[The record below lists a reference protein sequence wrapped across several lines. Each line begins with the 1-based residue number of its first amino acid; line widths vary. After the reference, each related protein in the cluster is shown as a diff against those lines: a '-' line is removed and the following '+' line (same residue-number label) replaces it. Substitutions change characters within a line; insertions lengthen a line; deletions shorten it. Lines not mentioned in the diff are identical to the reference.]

1 MLPSMNEFI
10 AAADEGRI
18 AMHELDSFNKKL
30 LGFKYTTNTVYS
42 EDWDNVSLHARGI
55 VFDYATGEVLARP
68 FDKFFN
74 LGEMIDVETGEL
86 KPIAGYVKQHLGFD
100 NLSGDY
106 KHQKFRVMDKLDGSL
121 GIAFWTGVD
130 WYVKTAGSFESDQAK
145 WANDWFDMLIN
156 PNVLDKSKTYLF
168 EIIYDEDKHPIEYD
182 FEGLVLLGIVDTQ
195 TGIEEP
201 LSEILRVAKELNIR
215 HAEVLEFTDFDE
227 VVKYAKALPKT
238 KEGVV
243 ITFENG
249 FKLKVK
255 GDEFLALQ
263 KIFHFLTEDVVYEN
277 FLWNSVD
284 ANPETSVKDNLI
296 YAFNEGFIANI
307 PEEMEDMKKYARDL
321 YENFLYYC
329 SVVELLGKGAR
340 AMSEEH
346 GIERKVIYQKVTE
359 TLKNMDLSCL
369 TDAIMKYFTS
379 GQLNEKVRNSIYK
392 QLKP

>member
-10 AAADEGRI
+10 AAADDGRI
-18 AMHELDSFNKKL
+18 PMHELKINNKTL

-55 VFDYATGEVLARP
+55 VFEYETGKVLARP

-74 LGEMIDVETGEL
+74 LGEMINVETGEL

-145 WANDWFDMLIN
+145 WANDWFDMLVN

-168 EIIYDEDKHPIEYD
+168 EIIYNEDKHPIEYD
-182 FEGLVLLGIVDTQ
+182 FEGLVLLGIVDTK

-201 LSEILRVAKELNIR
+201 LSEILRVADELKIR
-215 HAEVLEFTDFDE
+215 HAEVIEMNDFDE
-227 VVKYAKALPKT
+227 VVEYAKKLPKG

-255 GDEFLALQ
+255 GADFLALQ
-263 KIFHFLTEDVVYEN
+263 RIFHYLSPAVIWEN
-277 FLWNSVD
+277 FDWENAESSYSI
-284 ANPETSVKDNLI
+284 AAQ
-296 YAFNEGFIANI
+296 YAEDFIKNI
-307 PEEMEDMKKYARDL
+307 PEELTDMKEAANQIAEKFFMNMTEVFNYGQQLRADYPIRKEAYEALCKSSCKKELYAAVL
-321 YENFLYYC
+321 LYYTN
-329 SVVELLGKGAR
+329 GKEN
-340 AMSEEH
+340 SK
-346 GIERKVIYQKVTE
+346 IRKAIYRTV
-359 TLKNMDLSCL
+359 
-369 TDAIMKYFTS
+369 
-379 GQLNEKVRNSIYK
+379 
-392 QLKP
+392 KP

>member
-10 AAADEGRI
+10 AAVDDGRI
-18 AMHELDSFNKKL
+18 AMHEMEWAHKIL

-74 LGEMIDVETGEL
+74 LGEMIDTETGVL

-121 GIAFWTGVD
+121 GIAFWTGTD

-145 WANDWFDMLIN
+145 WANEWFDMIID
-156 PNVLDKSKTYLF
+156 PSILDKSKTYLF

-182 FEGLVLLGIVDTQ
+182 FEGMVLLGIVDTLS
-195 TGIEEP
+195 GIEEP

-227 VVKYAKALPKT
+227 VVKYAKNLPKT

-263 KIFHFLTEDVVYEN
+263 KIFHFLTKDVIYEN

-284 ANPETSVKDNLI
+284 ANQETSVKDNLI
-296 YAFNEGFIANI
+296 YAFNEGFIVNI
-307 PEEMEDMKKYARDL
+307 PEEMEDMKKYAHDL

-340 AMSEEH
+340 AMAVK
-346 GIERKVIYQKVTE
+346 GRERRYIYETVVQSLTE
-359 TLKNMDLSCL
+359 MELKCL
-369 TDAIMKYFTS
+369 VDAVMKYFTA

>member
-10 AAADEGRI
+10 AAADDGRI
-18 AMHELDSFNKKL
+18 AMHEMELAHKIL

-74 LGEMIDVETGEL
+74 LGEMIDTETGVL

-145 WANDWFDMLIN
+145 WANEWFDMIIDTSI
-156 PNVLDKSKTYLF
+156 LDKSKTYLF

-182 FEGLVLLGIVDTQ
+182 FEGLVLLGIVDTK

-201 LSEILRVAKELNIR
+201 LSEILCVAKELNIR

-227 VVKYAKALPKT
+227 VVKYAKNLPKT

-263 KIFHFLTEDVVYEN
+263 KIFHFLTKDVIYEN

-284 ANPETSVKDNLI
+284 ANPETSIKDNLI
-296 YAFNEGFIANI
+296 YAFNEGFIVSI
-307 PEEMEDMKKYARDL
+307 PEEMEDMKKYAYDL
-321 YENFLYYC
+321 YDNFLYYC

-340 AMSEEH
+340 AMADN
-346 GIERKVIYQKVTE
+346 GRERRYIYETVVQSLTE
-359 TLKNMDLSCL
+359 MELKCL
-369 TDAIMKYFTS
+369 VDAVMKYFTA

>member
-10 AAADEGRI
+10 AAADDGRI
-18 AMHELDSFNKKL
+18 AMHEMEWAHKIL

-74 LGEMIDVETGEL
+74 LGEMIDTETGVL

-121 GIAFWTGVD
+121 GIAFWTGTD

-145 WANDWFDMLIN
+145 WANEWFDMIID
-156 PNVLDKSKTYLF
+156 PSILDKSKTYLF

-182 FEGLVLLGIVDTQ
+182 FEGLVLLGIVDTK

-227 VVKYAKALPKT
+227 VVKYAKNLPKT

-263 KIFHFLTEDVVYEN
+263 KIFHFLTKDVIYEN

-284 ANPETSVKDNLI
+284 ANQETSVKDNLI
-296 YAFNEGFIANI
+296 YAFNEGFIVNI
-307 PEEMEDMKKYARDL
+307 PEEMEDMKKYAHDL

-340 AMSEEH
+340 AMAVK
-346 GIERKVIYQKVTE
+346 GRERRYIYESVVQSLTE
-359 TLKNMDLSCL
+359 MELKCL
-369 TDAIMKYFTS
+369 VDAVMKYFTA

>member
-10 AAADEGRI
+10 AAADDGRI
-18 AMHELDSFNKKL
+18 AMHEMEWAHKIL

-74 LGEMIDVETGEL
+74 LGEMIDTETGVL

-121 GIAFWTGVD
+121 GIAFWTGTD
-130 WYVKTAGSFESDQAK
+130 WYVKTAGSFESDQAD
-145 WANDWFDMLIN
+145 WANEWFDRIIDTSI
-156 PNVLDKSKTYLF
+156 LDKSKTYLF
-168 EIIYDEDKHPIEYD
+168 EIIYDEDKHPIKYD
-182 FEGLVLLGIVDTQ
+182 FKGLVLLGIVDTK

-227 VVKYAKALPKT
+227 VVKYAKNLPKT

-263 KIFHFLTEDVVYEN
+263 KIFHFLTKDVIYEN

-284 ANPETSVKDNLI
+284 ANQETSVKDNLI
-296 YAFNEGFIANI
+296 YAFNEGFIVNI
-307 PEEMEDMKKYARDL
+307 PEEMEDMKKYAHDL

-340 AMSEEH
+340 AMAVK
-346 GIERKVIYQKVTE
+346 GRERRCIYESVVQSLTE
-359 TLKNMDLSCL
+359 MELKCL
-369 TDAIMKYFTS
+369 VDAVMKYFTA

>member
-10 AAADEGRI
+10 VASDDGRI
-18 AMHELDSFNKKL
+18 AMHELNSFNKKL

-42 EDWDNVSLHARGI
+42 ENWDNVSLHARGI

-74 LGEMIDVETGEL
+74 LGEMIDTETGEL

-121 GIAFWTGVD
+121 GIAFWTGID

-182 FEGLVLLGIVDTQ
+182 FEGLVLLGIIDTQ

-227 VVKYAKALPKT
+227 VVKYAKNLPKT

-263 KIFHFLTEDVVYEN
+263 KIFHFLTKDVVYEN

-296 YAFNEGFIANI
+296 YVFKEGFIVNI
-307 PEEMEDMKKYARDL
+307 PEEMEDMKKYALDL

-340 AMSEEH
+340 AMADN
-346 GIERKVIYQKVTE
+346 GRERRYVYESVVQSLTE
-359 TLKNMDLSCL
+359 MELKCL
-369 TDAIMKYFTS
+369 VDAVMKYFTA
-379 GQLNEKVRNSIYK
+379 GQLNKKVRNSIYK

>member
-1 MLPSMNEFI
+1 MNEFI
-10 AAADEGRI
+10 AAADDGRI
-18 AMHELDSFNKKL
+18 AMHEMEWAHKIL

-74 LGEMIDVETGEL
+74 LGEMIDTETGVL

-121 GIAFWTGVD
+121 GIAFWTGTD

-145 WANDWFDMLIN
+145 WANEWFDMIID
-156 PNVLDKSKTYLF
+156 PSILDKSKTYLF

-182 FEGLVLLGIVDTQ
+182 FEGLVLLGIVDTK

-227 VVKYAKALPKT
+227 VVKYAKNLPKT

-263 KIFHFLTEDVVYEN
+263 KIFHFLTKDVIYEN

-284 ANPETSVKDNLI
+284 ANQETSVKDNLI
-296 YAFNEGFIANI
+296 YAFNEGFIVNI
-307 PEEMEDMKKYARDL
+307 PEEMEDMKKYAHDL

-340 AMSEEH
+340 AMAVK
-346 GIERKVIYQKVTE
+346 GRERRYIYESVVQSLTE
-359 TLKNMDLSCL
+359 MELKCL
-369 TDAIMKYFTS
+369 VDAVMKYFTA

>member
-1 MLPSMNEFI
+1 MNEFI
-10 AAADEGRI
+10 AAADDGRI
-18 AMHELDSFNKKL
+18 SMHELKINNKTL

-42 EDWDNVSLHARGI
+42 EDWDSVSLHARGI
-55 VFDYATGEVLARP
+55 VFEYETGKVLARP

-74 LGEMIDVETGEL
+74 LGEMINVETGEL

-121 GIAFWTGVD
+121 GIAFWTGTD
-130 WYVKTAGSFESDQAK
+130 WYVKTAGSFESEQAK
-145 WANDWFDMLIN
+145 WAIEWFDMSID
-156 PNVLDKSKTYLF
+156 PNVLDESKTYLF

-182 FEGLVLLGIVDTQ
+182 FEGLVLLGIIDTQ

-227 VVKYAKALPKT
+227 VAKYAKNLPKT

-263 KIFHFLTEDVVYEN
+263 KIFHFLTKDVVYEN

-296 YAFNEGFIANI
+296 YVFKEGFIVNI
-307 PEEMEDMKKYARDL
+307 PEEMEDMKKYALDL

-340 AMSEEH
+340 AMADN
-346 GIERKVIYQKVTE
+346 GRERRYVYESVVQSLTE
-359 TLKNMDLSCL
+359 MELKCL
-369 TDAIMKYFTS
+369 VDAVMKYFTA

>member
-1 MLPSMNEFI
+1 MNEFI
-10 AAADEGRI
+10 AAADDGRI
-18 AMHELDSFNKKL
+18 SMHELNSFNKKL

-74 LGEMIDVETGEL
+74 LGEMIDTETGEL
-86 KPIAGYVKQHLGFD
+86 KPIACYVKQHLGFD

-168 EIIYDEDKHPIEYD
+168 EIIYNEDKHPIEYD

-227 VVKYAKALPKT
+227 VVKYAKNLPKT

-263 KIFHFLTEDVVYEN
+263 KIFHFLTKDVVYEN

-296 YAFNEGFIANI
+296 YVFKEGFIVNI
-307 PEEMEDMKKYARDL
+307 PEEMEDMKKYAYDL
-321 YENFLYYC
+321 YNNFLYYC

-340 AMSEEH
+340 AMADN
-346 GIERKVIYQKVTE
+346 GRERRYVYESVVQSLTE
-359 TLKNMDLSCL
+359 MELKCL
-369 TDAIMKYFTS
+369 VDAVMKYFTA

>member
-10 AAADEGRI
+10 AAADDGRI
-18 AMHELDSFNKKL
+18 AMHEMELAHKIL

-74 LGEMIDVETGEL
+74 LGEMIDTETGVL

-156 PNVLDKSKTYLF
+156 PSVLDKSKTYLF

-182 FEGLVLLGIVDTQ
+182 FEGLVLLGIVDTK

-201 LSEILRVAKELNIR
+201 LSEILCVAKELNIR

-227 VVKYAKALPKT
+227 VVKYAKNLPKT

-263 KIFHFLTEDVVYEN
+263 KIFHFLTKDVIYEN

-284 ANPETSVKDNLI
+284 ANQETSVKDNLI
-296 YAFNEGFIANI
+296 YAFNEGFIVNI
-307 PEEMEDMKKYARDL
+307 PEEMEDMKKYAHDL

-329 SVVELLGKGAR
+329 SVVELLGNGAR
-340 AMSEEH
+340 AMAVK
-346 GIERKVIYQKVTE
+346 GRERRYIYETVVQSLTE
-359 TLKNMDLSCL
+359 MELKCL
-369 TDAIMKYFTS
+369 VDAVMKYFTA

>member
-1 MLPSMNEFI
+1 MNEFI
-10 AAADEGRI
+10 AAADQGRI
-18 AMHELDSFNKKL
+18 AMHELNSFNKKL

-74 LGEMIDVETGEL
+74 LGEMIDTETGEL
-86 KPIAGYVKQHLGFD
+86 KPIADYVKQHLGFD

-145 WANDWFDMLIN
+145 WANDWFDMLVN

-168 EIIYDEDKHPIEYD
+168 EIIYNEDKHPIEYD

-227 VVKYAKALPKT
+227 VVKYAKNLPKT

-263 KIFHFLTEDVVYEN
+263 KIFHFLTKDVVYEN

-284 ANPETSVKDNLI
+284 TDSETSVKDNLI
-296 YAFNEGFIANI
+296 YVFKEGFIVNI
-307 PEEMEDMKKYARDL
+307 PEEMEDMKKYALDL

-340 AMSEEH
+340 AMADN
-346 GIERKVIYQKVTE
+346 GRERRYVYESVVQSLTE
-359 TLKNMDLSCL
+359 MELKCL
-369 TDAIMKYFTS
+369 VDAVMKYFTA

>member
-10 AAADEGRI
+10 AAADDGRI
-18 AMHELDSFNKKL
+18 AMHEMELAHKIL

-74 LGEMIDVETGEL
+74 LGEMIDTETGVL
-86 KPIAGYVKQHLGFD
+86 KPIAGCVKQHLGFD

-121 GIAFWTGVD
+121 GIAFWTGTD

-145 WANDWFDMLIN
+145 WANEWFDMIIDTN
-156 PNVLDKSKTYLF
+156 ILDKSKTYLF

-182 FEGLVLLGIVDTQ
+182 FEGLVLLGIVDTK

-201 LSEILRVAKELNIR
+201 LSEILRIAKELNIR

-227 VVKYAKALPKT
+227 VVKYAKNLPKT

-255 GDEFLALQ
+255 GDEFLQLQ
-263 KIFHFLTEDVVYEN
+263 KIFHFLTKDVIYEN

-284 ANPETSVKDNLI
+284 ANQETSVKDNLI
-296 YAFNEGFIANI
+296 YAFNEGFIVNI
-307 PEEMEDMKKYARDL
+307 PEEMEDMKKYAHDL

-340 AMSEEH
+340 AMAVK
-346 GIERKVIYQKVTE
+346 GRERRYIYETVVQSLTE
-359 TLKNMDLSCL
+359 MELKCL
-369 TDAIMKYFTS
+369 VDAVMKYFTA

>member
-10 AAADEGRI
+10 AAADDGRI
-18 AMHELDSFNKKL
+18 AMHEMEWAHKIL

-55 VFDYATGEVLARP
+55 VFDYATGKVLARP

-74 LGEMIDVETGEL
+74 LGEMIDTETGVL
-86 KPIAGYVKQHLGFD
+86 KPIACYVKQHLGFD

-121 GIAFWTGVD
+121 GIAFWTGTD

-145 WANDWFDMLIN
+145 WANEWFDMIIDTSI
-156 PNVLDKSKTYLF
+156 LDKSKTYLF
-168 EIIYDEDKHPIEYD
+168 EIIYDEDKHSIEYD
-182 FEGLVLLGIVDTQ
+182 FEGLVLLGIVDTK

-227 VVKYAKALPKT
+227 VVKYAKNLPKT
-238 KEGVV
+238 TEGVV

-263 KIFHFLTEDVVYEN
+263 KIFHFLTKDVIYEN

-284 ANPETSVKDNLI
+284 ANQETSVKDNLI
-296 YAFNEGFIANI
+296 YAFNEGFIVNI
-307 PEEMEDMKKYARDL
+307 PEEMEDMKKYAHDL

-340 AMSEEH
+340 AMAVK
-346 GIERKVIYQKVTE
+346 GRERRYIYETVVQSLTE
-359 TLKNMDLSCL
+359 MELKCL
-369 TDAIMKYFTS
+369 VDAVMKYFTA

>member
-10 AAADEGRI
+10 AAVDDGRI
-18 AMHELDSFNKKL
+18 AMHEMEWAHKIL

-74 LGEMIDVETGEL
+74 LGEMIDTETGVL

-121 GIAFWTGVD
+121 GIAFWTGTD

-145 WANDWFDMLIN
+145 WANEWFDMIID
-156 PNVLDKSKTYLF
+156 PSILDKSKTYLF

-182 FEGLVLLGIVDTQ
+182 FEGLVLLGIVDTK

-201 LSEILRVAKELNIR
+201 LSEILCVAKELNIR

-227 VVKYAKALPKT
+227 VVKYAKNLPKT

-263 KIFHFLTEDVVYEN
+263 KIFHFLTKDVIYEN

-284 ANPETSVKDNLI
+284 ANQETSVKDNLI
-296 YAFNEGFIANI
+296 YAFNEGFIVNI
-307 PEEMEDMKKYARDL
+307 PEEMEDMKKYAHDL

-340 AMSEEH
+340 AMAVK
-346 GIERKVIYQKVTE
+346 GRERRYIYETVVQSLTE
-359 TLKNMDLSCL
+359 MELKCL
-369 TDAIMKYFTS
+369 VDAVMKYFTT

>member
-10 AAADEGRI
+10 AAADQGRI
-18 AMHELDSFNKKL
+18 AMHEMEWAHKIL

-55 VFDYATGEVLARP
+55 VFDYTTGEVLARP

-74 LGEMIDVETGEL
+74 LGEMINVETGEL

-121 GIAFWTGVD
+121 GIAFWTGTD

-145 WANDWFDMLIN
+145 WANEWFDMTIDST
-156 PNVLDKSKTYLF
+156 VLDKSKTYLF
-168 EIIYDEDKHPIEYD
+168 EIIYNEDKHPIEYD
-182 FEGLVLLGIVDTQ
+182 FEGLVLLGIVDTK

-215 HAEVLEFTDFDE
+215 HADVIELDDFDK
-227 VVKYAKALPKT
+227 VVEYAKKLPKT

-255 GDEFLALQ
+255 GDEFLELQ
-263 KIFHFLTEDVVYEN
+263 KIFHFLTKDVVYEN

-296 YAFNEGFIANI
+296 YAFSEGFIVNI
-307 PEEMEDMKKYARDL
+307 PEEMEDMKKYAYDL
-321 YENFLYYC
+321 YDNFLYYC

-340 AMSEEH
+340 AMADK
-346 GIERKVIYQKVTE
+346 GRERRYICESVVQSLTE
-359 TLKNMDLSCL
+359 MDLKCL
-369 TDAIMKYFTS
+369 VDAVMKYFTA
-379 GQLNEKVRNSIYK
+379 GRLNEKVRNSIYK

>member
-10 AAADEGRI
+10 AAADQGRI
-18 AMHELDSFNKKL
+18 AMHEMEWAHKIL

-55 VFDYATGEVLARP
+55 VFDYTTGEVLARP

-74 LGEMIDVETGEL
+74 LGEMINVETGEL

-121 GIAFWTGVD
+121 GIAFWTGTD

-145 WANDWFDMLIN
+145 WANEWFDMTIDST
-156 PNVLDKSKTYLF
+156 VLDKSKTYLF
-168 EIIYDEDKHPIEYD
+168 EIIYNEDKHPIEYD
-182 FEGLVLLGIVDTQ
+182 FEGLVLLGIVDTK

-215 HAEVLEFTDFDE
+215 HADVIELDDFDK
-227 VVKYAKALPKT
+227 VVEYAKKLPKT

-255 GDEFLALQ
+255 GDEFLELQ
-263 KIFHFLTEDVVYEN
+263 KIFHFLTKDVVYEN

-296 YAFNEGFIANI
+296 YAFNEGFIVNI
-307 PEEMEDMKKYARDL
+307 PEEMEDMKKYAYDL
-321 YENFLYYC
+321 YDNFLYYC

-340 AMSEEH
+340 AMADK
-346 GIERKVIYQKVTE
+346 GRERRYIYESVVQSLTE
-359 TLKNMDLSCL
+359 MDLKCL
-369 TDAIMKYFTS
+369 VDAVMKYFTA

>member
-1 MLPSMNEFI
+1 MLPSLNEFI
-10 AAADEGRI
+10 AAADQGRI
-18 AMHELDSFNKKL
+18 AMHELNSFNKKL

-74 LGEMIDVETGEL
+74 LGEMIDTETGEL
-86 KPIAGYVKQHLGFD
+86 KPIVSYVKQHLGFD

-168 EIIYDEDKHPIEYD
+168 EIIYNEDKHPIEYD
-182 FEGLVLLGIVDTQ
+182 FEGMVLLGIVDTQ
-195 TGIEEP
+195 SGIEEP

-263 KIFHFLTEDVVYEN
+263 KIFHFLTKDVIYEN

-284 ANPETSVKDNLI
+284 ANQETSVKDNLI
-296 YAFNEGFIANI
+296 YAFNEGFIVNI
-307 PEEMEDMKKYARDL
+307 PEEMEDMKKYAHDL

-340 AMSEEH
+340 AMAVK
-346 GIERKVIYQKVTE
+346 GRERRCIYESVVQSLTE
-359 TLKNMDLSCL
+359 MELKCL
-369 TDAIMKYFTS
+369 VDAVMKYFTA

>member
-10 AAADEGRI
+10 AAADQGRI
-18 AMHELDSFNKKL
+18 AMHELNSFNKKL

-156 PNVLDKSKTYLF
+156 PSVLDKSKTYLF

-182 FEGLVLLGIVDTQ
+182 FEGLVLLGIVDTK

-201 LSEILRVAKELNIR
+201 LSEILRIAKELNIR

-227 VVKYAKALPKT
+227 VVKYAKNLPKT

-263 KIFHFLTEDVVYEN
+263 KIFHFLTKDVVYEN

-284 ANPETSVKDNLI
+284 ANQETSVKDNLI
-296 YAFNEGFIANI
+296 YAFNEGFIVSI
-307 PEEMEDMKKYARDL
+307 PEEMEDMKKYAYDL
-321 YENFLYYC
+321 YDNFLYYC

-340 AMSEEH
+340 AMAVK
-346 GIERKVIYQKVTE
+346 GRERRCIYESVVQSLTE
-359 TLKNMDLSCL
+359 MELKCL
-369 TDAIMKYFTS
+369 VDAVMKYFTA

>member
-1 MLPSMNEFI
+1 MLPSMDEFI
-10 AAADEGRI
+10 NAADQGRI
-18 AMHELDSFNKKL
+18 AMHEMEWAHKIL

-74 LGEMIDVETGEL
+74 LGEMINVETGEL

-121 GIAFWTGVD
+121 GIAFWTGTD

-145 WANDWFDMLIN
+145 WANEWFDMIID
-156 PNVLDKSKTYLF
+156 PSVLDKSKTYLF

-182 FEGLVLLGIVDTQ
+182 FEGLVLLGIVDTK

-227 VVKYAKALPKT
+227 VVKYAKNLPKT

-263 KIFHFLTEDVVYEN
+263 KIFHFLTKDVVYEN

-284 ANPETSVKDNLI
+284 INPETSVKDNLI
-296 YAFNEGFIANI
+296 YAFNEGFIVSI
-307 PEEMEDMKKYARDL
+307 PEEMEDMKKYAYDL
-321 YENFLYYC
+321 YDNFLYYC
-329 SVVELLGKGAR
+329 SVVELLGRGAR
-340 AMSEEH
+340 AMADK
-346 GIERKVIYQKVTE
+346 GRERRYIYETVVQSLTE
-359 TLKNMDLSCL
+359 MELKCL
-369 TDAIMKYFTS
+369 VDAVMKYFTAR
-379 GQLNEKVRNSIYK
+379 QFNEKVRNSIYK

>member
-1 MLPSMNEFI
+1 M
-10 AAADEGRI
+10 
-18 AMHELDSFNKKL
+18 
-30 LGFKYTTNTVYS
+30 YS

-74 LGEMIDVETGEL
+74 LGEMIDTETGEL

-168 EIIYDEDKHPIEYD
+168 EIIYNEDKHPIEYD
-182 FEGLVLLGIVDTQ
+182 FEGLVLLGIVDTK

-263 KIFHFLTEDVVYEN
+263 KIFHFLTKDVVYEN

-284 ANPETSVKDNLI
+284 TDPETSVKDNLI
-296 YAFNEGFIANI
+296 YAFNEGFIVNI
-307 PEEMEDMKKYARDL
+307 PEEMEDMKKYAHDL

-329 SVVELLGKGAR
+329 SVVELLGKGAC

-369 TDAIMKYFTS
+369 TDAVMKYFTA

>member
-10 AAADEGRI
+10 AAADDGRI
-18 AMHELDSFNKKL
+18 AMHEMEWAHKIL

-74 LGEMIDVETGEL
+74 LGEMIDTETGVL

-121 GIAFWTGVD
+121 GIAFWTGTD

-145 WANDWFDMLIN
+145 WANEWFDMIID
-156 PNVLDKSKTYLF
+156 PSILDKSKTYLF

-182 FEGLVLLGIVDTQ
+182 FEGLVLLGIVDTK

-201 LSEILRVAKELNIR
+201 LSEILCVAKELNIR

-227 VVKYAKALPKT
+227 VVKYAKNLPKT

-263 KIFHFLTEDVVYEN
+263 KILHFLTKDVIYEN

-284 ANPETSVKDNLI
+284 ANQETSVKDNLI
-296 YAFNEGFIANI
+296 YAFNEGFIVNI
-307 PEEMEDMKKYARDL
+307 PEELEDMKKYAHDL

-340 AMSEEH
+340 AMAVK
-346 GIERKVIYQKVTE
+346 GRERRYIYETVVQSLTE
-359 TLKNMDLSCL
+359 MELKCL
-369 TDAIMKYFTS
+369 VDAVMKYFTT

>member
-1 MLPSMNEFI
+1 MLPSMDEFI
-10 AAADEGRI
+10 NAADQGRI
-18 AMHELDSFNKKL
+18 AMHEMEWAQKIL

-55 VFDYATGEVLARP
+55 VFDYTTGEVLARP

-74 LGEMIDVETGEL
+74 LGEMIDTETGEL

-121 GIAFWTGVD
+121 GIAFWTGTD

-145 WANDWFDMLIN
+145 WANEWFDMIVD
-156 PNVLDKSKTYLF
+156 PNVLDTSKTYLF

-182 FEGLVLLGIVDTQ
+182 FEGLVLLGIVDTK

-227 VVKYAKALPKT
+227 VVKYAKELPKT

-263 KIFHFLTEDVVYEN
+263 KIFHFLTKDVVYEN
-277 FLWNSVD
+277 FLWKSAD
-284 ANPETSVKDNLI
+284 ANPEASVKDNLI
-296 YAFNEGFIANI
+296 YVFNEGFIVNI
-307 PEEMEDMKKYARDL
+307 PEEMEDMKKYAYDL
-321 YENFLYYC
+321 YDNFLYYC
-329 SVVELLGKGAR
+329 SVVELLGRGAR
-340 AMSEEH
+340 AMADK
-346 GIERKVIYQKVTE
+346 GRERRYIYESVVQSLTE
-359 TLKNMDLSCL
+359 MELKCL
-369 TDAIMKYFTS
+369 VDAVMKYLTA
-379 GQLNEKVRNSIYK
+379 GQLTEKVRNSIYK

>member
-10 AAADEGRI
+10 AAADDGRI
-18 AMHELDSFNKKL
+18 AMHEMELAHKIL

-74 LGEMIDVETGEL
+74 LGEMIDTETGVL

-100 NLSGDY
+100 NLSDDY

-121 GIAFWTGVD
+121 GIAFWTGTD

-145 WANDWFDMLIN
+145 WANEWFDMIIDTSI
-156 PNVLDKSKTYLF
+156 LDKSKTYLF

-182 FEGLVLLGIVDTQ
+182 FEGLVLLGIVDTK

-227 VVKYAKALPKT
+227 VVKYAKNLPKT

-263 KIFHFLTEDVVYEN
+263 KIFHFLTKDVIYEN

-284 ANPETSVKDNLI
+284 ANQETSVKDNLI
-296 YAFNEGFIANI
+296 YAFNEGFIVNI
-307 PEEMEDMKKYARDL
+307 PEETEDMKKYAHDL

-340 AMSEEH
+340 AMADN
-346 GIERKVIYQKVTE
+346 GRERRYIYETVVQSLTE
-359 TLKNMDLSCL
+359 MELKCL
-369 TDAIMKYFTS
+369 VDAVMKYFTA

>member
-10 AAADEGRI
+10 VASDDGRI
-18 AMHELDSFNKKL
+18 AMHELNSFNKKL

-42 EDWDNVSLHARGI
+42 ENWDNVSLHARGI

-74 LGEMIDVETGEL
+74 LGEMIDTETGEL

-182 FEGLVLLGIVDTQ
+182 FEGLVLLGIIDTQ

-227 VVKYAKALPKT
+227 VVKYAKNLPKT

-263 KIFHFLTEDVVYEN
+263 KIFHFLTKDVVYEN

-296 YAFNEGFIANI
+296 YVFKEGFIVNI
-307 PEEMEDMKKYARDL
+307 PEEMEDMKKYALDL

-340 AMSEEH
+340 AMADN
-346 GIERKVIYQKVTE
+346 GRERRYVYESVVQSLTE
-359 TLKNMDLSCL
+359 MELKCL
-369 TDAIMKYFTS
+369 VDAVMKYFTA

>member
-18 AMHELDSFNKKL
+18 AVHELDSFNKKL

-145 WANDWFDMLIN
+145 WANEWFDMLIN

-296 YAFNEGFIANI
+296 YAFNEGFITNI

-340 AMSEEH
+340 AMAEEH

-359 TLKNMDLSCL
+359 TLKNMNVSCL
-369 TDAIMKYFTS
+369 TDAVMKYLTA
-379 GQLNEKVRNSIYK
+379 GQLNEKIRNSIYK

>member
-10 AAADEGRI
+10 AAADDGRI
-18 AMHELDSFNKKL
+18 SMHELKINNKTL

-42 EDWDNVSLHARGI
+42 EDWDSVSLHARGI
-55 VFDYATGEVLARP
+55 VFEYETGKVLARP

-74 LGEMIDVETGEL
+74 LGEMINVETGEL
-86 KPIAGYVKQHLGFD
+86 KSIAGYVKQHLGFD

-121 GIAFWTGVD
+121 GIAFWTGTD
-130 WYVKTAGSFESDQAK
+130 WYVKTAGSFESEQAK
-145 WANDWFDMLIN
+145 WAIEWFDMLID
-156 PNVLDKSKTYLF
+156 PNVLDESKTYLF

-182 FEGLVLLGIVDTQ
+182 FEGLVLLGIIDTQ

-227 VVKYAKALPKT
+227 VVKYAKNLPKT

-263 KIFHFLTEDVVYEN
+263 KIFHFLTKDVVYEN

-284 ANPETSVKDNLI
+284 INPETSVKDNLI
-296 YAFNEGFIANI
+296 YAFNEGFMVSI
-307 PEEMEDMKKYARDL
+307 PEEMEDMKKYAYDL
-321 YENFLYYC
+321 YDNFLYYC
-329 SVVELLGKGAR
+329 SVVELLGNGAR
-340 AMSEEH
+340 AMADN
-346 GIERKVIYQKVTE
+346 GRERRYVYESVVQSLTE
-359 TLKNMDLSCL
+359 MELKCL
-369 TDAIMKYFTS
+369 VDAVMKYFTA

>member
-1 MLPSMNEFI
+1 MLPSMDEFI
-10 AAADEGRI
+10 NAADQGRI
-18 AMHELDSFNKKL
+18 AMHELNSFNKKL

-42 EDWDNVSLHARGI
+42 EDWDNASLHARGI

-74 LGEMIDVETGEL
+74 LGEMIDTETGVL

-168 EIIYDEDKHPIEYD
+168 EIIYNEDKHPIEYD
-182 FEGLVLLGIVDTQ
+182 FEGLVLLGIVDTK

-263 KIFHFLTEDVVYEN
+263 KIFHFLTKDVVYEN

-296 YAFNEGFIANI
+296 YAFNEGFIVNI
-307 PEEMEDMKKYARDL
+307 PEEMEDMKKYAHDL

-369 TDAIMKYFTS
+369 TDAVMKYFTA

>member
-1 MLPSMNEFI
+1 MNEFI
-10 AAADEGRI
+10 AAADDGRI
-18 AMHELDSFNKKL
+18 SMHELKINNKKL

-55 VFDYATGEVLARP
+55 VFDYATSEVLARP

-74 LGEMIDVETGEL
+74 LGEMIDTETGEL

-121 GIAFWTGVD
+121 GIVFWTGVD

-168 EIIYDEDKHPIEYD
+168 EIIYNEDKHPIEYD
-182 FEGLVLLGIVDTQ
+182 FEGLVLLGIIDTQ

-227 VVKYAKALPKT
+227 VVKYAKNLPKT

-263 KIFHFLTEDVVYEN
+263 KIFHFLTKDVVYEN

-296 YAFNEGFIANI
+296 YVFKEGFIVNI
-307 PEEMEDMKKYARDL
+307 PEEMEDMKKYALDL

-340 AMSEEH
+340 AMADN
-346 GIERKVIYQKVTE
+346 GRERRYVYESVVQSLTE
-359 TLKNMDLSCL
+359 MELKCL
-369 TDAIMKYFTS
+369 VDAVMKYFTA